1 MCRSKRVFRR
11 RLVHLFRLLARIRTH
26 ARIDCREC
34 RRHLK
39 FPSMPYIYV
48 CMYGG
53 MCVYI

>member
-34 RRHLK
+34 RRHFK